1 MTPSPDRAAPTP
13 PVASTIAFADRTG
26 TAGRVRALRVEHET
40 RYDYEDEVE
49 IAHHLGHLRPRGT
62 PWQQVRDW
70 RLEVDPVPEDS
81 PGARL
86 PEHAADHPR
95 RGASTDTGFEDD
107 RRSTLPAGA
116 RLSADCWGNWRVGFS
131 HARVHDHLI
140 VRSTFVARLLERPA
154 PEVDTSPAWERVVAD
169 LGYRPGEPFEPASEF
184 ALPTRLAPRD
194 PALAAFAAEVFRPG
208 RPVAASAV
216 ALMHLVHER
225 FEYKPASTSVNTLA
239 TEALALRRGVCQD
252 FAHVM
257 IGAMRSI
264 GLAARYVSG
273 YLLTRPPPGR
283 PRLVGA
289 DATHAWIE
297 AWCPV
302 NGWIGLDPTNGV
314 LAGQDH
320 VTVAWGRDYSD
331 VAPLRG
337 IIRGGGKV
345 LPRVAV
351 TVEPVDAGIG
361 DA

>member
-1 MTPSPDRAAPTP
+1 MTPSPPRPAPTP
-13 PVASTIAFADRTG
+13 AGVSPDR
-26 TAGRVRALRVEHET
+26 AGSDDRVRTLRVDHET

-49 IAHHLGHLRPRGT
+49 IAHHLGHLRPRDT

-70 RLEVDPVPEDS
+70 RLAVDPEPEDS
-81 PGARL
+81 PDPAPAGRQTRTPGPPAGTAVDADGA
-86 PEHAADHPR
+86 
-95 RGASTDTGFEDD
+95 AS
-107 RRSTLPAGA
+107 LPAGA

-140 VRSTFVARLLERPA
+140 VRSTFIARLLERTA
-154 PEVDTSPAWERVVAD
+154 PDVDTSPPWERAAAD
-169 LGYRPGEPFEPASEF
+169 LGYRPGEPFEPAAEF
-184 ALPTRLAPRD
+184 SLPTRLAPRD
-194 PALAAFAAEVFRPG
+194 PALAALALESFRPR
-208 RPVAASAV
+208 RPVAAGAI
-216 ALMHLVHER
+216 ALMHIVHQR

-289 DATHAWIE
+289 DATHAWVE

-337 IIRGGGKV
+337 VIRGGGKV

-351 TVEPVDAGIG
+351 TVEPIDVTGPDV
-361 DA
+361 

>member
-1 MTPSPDRAAPTP
+1 MTPVPAPP
-13 PVASTIAFADRTG
+13 SASRPSTAREDARTWAQAR
-26 TAGRVRALRVEHET
+26 TLRVDHET

-49 IAHHLGHLRPRGT
+49 IAHHLGHLRPRST
-62 PWQQVRDW
+62 PWQRILDW
-70 RLEVDPVPEDS
+70 RLEVDPEPEDS
-81 PGARL
+81 PGPATEPIDGGREARSSH
-86 PEHAADHPR
+86 PADCPD
-95 RGASTDTGFEDD
+95 GAST
-107 RRSTLPAGA
+107 LPGGA
-116 RLSADCWGNWRVGFS
+116 RLSQDCWGNWRVGFS

-140 VRSTFVARLLERPA
+140 VRSTFVARLLDRPA
-154 PEVDTSPAWERVVAD
+154 PIADTSPPWESVAGALED
-169 LGYRPGEPFEPASEF
+169 RPGAPFEPASEF

-194 PALAAFAAEVFRPG
+194 AALAAFAAETFTAR
-208 RPVAASAV
+208 RPVAAGAV
-216 ALMHLVHER
+216 ALMHRVHR
-225 FEYKPASTSVNTLA
+225 GFEYKPASTSVNTVA
-239 TEALALRRGVCQD
+239 TEAFALRRGVCQD

-297 AWCPV
+297 VWCPV

-314 LAGQDH
+314 LTGRDH

-351 TVEPVDAGIG
+351 TVEPVDAPAPG
-361 DA
+361 A